1 MNDSVKKLTTPEEDI
16 LIFLIDYASLN
27 PIDVAPK
34 MSMLTPEHGNE
45 ASTWL
50 YLRKIQA
57 KGYIKLDPQ
66 SRGIKILRDLEGNPY
81 IKAGDPIE
89 KTTILDRLQAIKK
102 NLKSGSLECCNDLI
116 TSLMEDLQK

>member
-45 ASTWL
+45 ATTWL

-57 KGYIKLDPQ
+57 KGYIQLDPQ
-66 SRGIKILRDLEGNPY
+66 SRGIKILRNLEGDPY
-81 IKAGDPIE
+81 VKAGDSIG
-89 KTTILDRLQAIKK
+89 KTSILDRLQAIKK
-102 NLKSGSLECCNDLI
+102 NLRSEALECCNDLI
-116 TSLMEDLQK
+116 TSLMEDLRK